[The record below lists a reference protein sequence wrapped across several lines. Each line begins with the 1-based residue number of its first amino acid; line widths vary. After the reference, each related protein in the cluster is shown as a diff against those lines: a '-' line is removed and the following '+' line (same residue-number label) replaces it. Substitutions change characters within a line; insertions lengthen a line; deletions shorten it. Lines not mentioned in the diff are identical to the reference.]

1 MNNSV
6 YNLQTRLFD
15 GYNSMIRPVKDQK
28 TTTVIEMDF
37 SLMQV
42 ISMVCYSE
50 INIAYKKIFNRMLFR
65 VIHKKH

>member
-1 MNNSV
+1 
-6 YNLQTRLFD
+6 
-15 GYNSMIRPVKDQK
+15 MIRPVKDQK

-50 INIAYKKIFNRMLFR
+50 INIAYKKSI
-65 VIHKKH
+65 